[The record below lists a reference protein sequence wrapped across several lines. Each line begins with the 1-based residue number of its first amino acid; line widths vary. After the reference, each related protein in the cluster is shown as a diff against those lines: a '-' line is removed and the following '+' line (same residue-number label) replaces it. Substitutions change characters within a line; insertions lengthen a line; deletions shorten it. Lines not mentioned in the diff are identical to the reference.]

1 MKIAPMSPPPPFP
14 ILNQKITGDLLLLS
28 SGNNTYFLMLHPT
41 FGSLPLHPIG
51 DGIIPILIRM
61 AEHMTSITGQM

>member
-14 ILNQKITGDLLLLS
+14 TLNQKITGDLLLLT
-28 SGNNTYFLMLHPT
+28 SGNYTYFLMLHTT
-41 FGSLPLHPIG
+41 FGSLPLHPIVG
-51 DGIIPILIRM
+51 GNIPILKRM